1 MKILVDLL
9 PSIRRS
15 YTIAFSHRSGSSELC
30 QLLLKNGLGSPGE
43 LFQGLTAN
51 GDSGAGN
58 DSNAARQVLSIIAS
72 HTSNAIFG
80 SKMAHDHRARIDGVL
95 RRTLKGYN
103 TLDDILPDHRWIW
116 LIRRDKIAQAI
127 SLCRAEKSGIWSVSS
142 SHAVTGFQR
151 HEEFDYHY
159 ILSRVMMLYACDLAW
174 QTYFCDHD
182 ISPYTVYYDDFFANL
197 PASLLDLI
205 EHILGLPVA
214 CTETVVP
221 DVTATLGVQR
231 DTVSTEWTA
240 RFRTYLASV
249 GDLDTNL
256 EFGIAGRTWADFFFN
271 LGWRKDSGTA

>member
-1 MKILVDLL
+1 MKIHVDLL
-9 PSIRRS
+9 PSIHRS

-30 QLLLKNGLGSPGE
+30 QLLSKNGLGSPGE
-43 LFQGLTAN
+43 LFQGLTAS

-58 DSNAARQVLSIIAS
+58 DANVARQVLSIIAS

-95 RRTLKGYN
+95 RRTLQGYK

-127 SLCRAEKSGIWSVSS
+127 SLCRAEKTGIWSVPN
-142 SHAVTGFQR
+142 SHAMSGFQR

-174 QTYFCDHD
+174 QTYFSDND
-182 ISPYTVYYDDFFANL
+182 ISPYTLYYEDFFDNL
-197 PASLLDLI
+197 PDSLHTLVEQI
-205 EHILGLPVA
+205 GGLPAA
-214 CTETVVP
+214 CTETMVP
-221 DVTATLGVQR
+221 DVTPTLGVQR
-231 DTVSTEWTA
+231 DTVSAEWTA

-249 GDLDTNL
+249 GDLNSNL
-256 EFGIAGRTWADFFFN
+256 EFGIAGRIWEDFFFN
-271 LGWRKDSGTA
+271 LGWRKDSSRV